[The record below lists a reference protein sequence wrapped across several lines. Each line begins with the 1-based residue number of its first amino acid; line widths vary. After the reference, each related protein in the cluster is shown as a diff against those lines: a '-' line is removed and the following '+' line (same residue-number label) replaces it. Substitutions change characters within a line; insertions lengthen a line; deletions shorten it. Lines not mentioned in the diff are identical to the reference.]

1 MDIIDSKGK
10 YDWQEKLPTIDKYFR
25 TSSISTTNIRTIKP
39 RIKET
44 PHINFENFITKHPY
58 ERNIIFN
65 YTPPLVRSVCTL
77 VEQGSRFLPHT
88 VDKGHRKQVDK
99 PEGNTGHKV
108 EYTEDNRN
116 N

>member
-1 MDIIDSKGK
+1 M
-10 YDWQEKLPTIDKYFR
+10 
-25 TSSISTTNIRTIKP
+25 
-39 RIKET
+39 
-44 PHINFENFITKHPY
+44 
-58 ERNIIFN
+58 
-65 YTPPLVRSVCTL
+65 VRSVCTL

-88 VDKGHRKQVDK
+88 VDKGHRRQVDK